1 MHMCKFHWAFL
12 GCDFHFFLAYN
23 KWDCTF
29 IVGVPYFKVRKLLTH
44 AIRRLKNR
52 LSHNRP
58 MMFPGIDSQ
67 TYSLQPLLKFPIFWI
82 FLDCKVC
89 QEIFCYKCYK
99 CNSYVINVIFPPHVL
114 FGNGFLVLS
123 GVVCV
128 YGFKHVLRV

>member
-1 MHMCKFHWAFL
+1 MCKFQWAFL

-44 AIRRLKNR
+44 AIKQLKNR

-58 MMFPGIDSQ
+58 IIFPGIDSQ
-67 TYSLQPLLKFPIFWI
+67 SCSLQPLLKFPIFWI

-89 QEIFCYKCYK
+89 QEIFCF
-99 CNSYVINVIFPPHVL
+99 SPGYVINVIFPPHVL
-114 FGNGFLVLS
+114 FGSRFLVLS
-123 GVVCV
+123 GVGCV